1 MCCRYLLA
9 VALCLVSCFA
19 RAIDPAEQAVRQT
32 VAQLGLSL
40 SETKLDS
47 QLVFIGLHKAE
58 MEHPSKVPMFLLV
71 REKDHKIAELKAK
84 AELLRFLRQHWSGR
98 EGLKLFADDE
108 KVDIEM
114 TSVVDLFAKSLVSGW
129 YVLCSAERYEN
140 GVYSVAVAVT
150 WSLELEAAG
159 RAARAGCLP
168 CSESY
173 KPELEDWLKKQDL
186 ATWTGSR
193 LFVDRVGFPHLL
205 GIGVGDAGDSSR
217 LWQKQLQMKT
227 DLWARKNLMLALYGD
242 AEARKVVLEWMSMK
256 SEAVMETDAES
267 FYGALADIEIKAK
280 VVEGMTS
287 VFDRFVTH
295 PITGQKMLVTVYGI
309 FPKVF
314 KQKKDVVPELNKT
327 GCASSVE
334 NPTRPP
340 VSKQSGV
347 MIFNPNTGKYEKR

>member
-1 MCCRYLLA
+1 
-9 VALCLVSCFA
+9 
-19 RAIDPAEQAVRQT
+19 
-32 VAQLGLSL
+32 
-40 SETKLDS
+40 
-47 QLVFIGLHKAE
+47 
-58 MEHPSKVPMFLLV
+58 
-71 REKDHKIAELKAK
+71 
-84 AELLRFLRQHWSGR
+84 
-98 EGLKLFADDE
+98 
-108 KVDIEM
+108 
-114 TSVVDLFAKSLVSGW
+114 
-129 YVLCSAERYEN
+129 
-140 GVYSVAVAVT
+140 
-150 WSLELEAAG
+150 
-159 RAARAGCLP
+159 
-168 CSESY
+168 
-173 KPELEDWLKKQDL
+173 
-186 ATWTGSR
+186 
-193 LFVDRVGFPHLL
+193 
-205 GIGVGDAGDSSR
+205 
-217 LWQKQLQMKT
+217 
-227 DLWARKNLMLALYGD
+227 
-242 AEARKVVLEWMSMK
+242 MK